1 MKHIERYFERR
12 GIDADHILY
21 AYRNERNL
29 VICMDSGDAI
39 SCSMLLR
46 ELMEHIPMDE
56 FITIRRGV
64 IARKNGILAVSDEGV
79 YTMIDGKTFQGK
91 KRHLIEHKKRR
102 TMLGLDH
109 SRVHAKD
116 IPVHPS
122 IPLTLLEKCSILDD
136 MPVAYCVIEL
146 VFDENGHGIDFI
158 FRYCNKQMEE
168 IEGVPVEEMVNHSF
182 YEVFKNG
189 DKKWL
194 VAYADVALN
203 GVQRILHDYSPEV
216 DKTLTIHC
224 YQPEPGY
231 CACVLTEDGGAYNG
245 LR

>member
-1 MKHIERYFERR
+1 MKHIERYFKRR
-12 GIDADHILY
+12 GIEVEHILY
-21 AYRNERNL
+21 SYRTERNL
-29 VICMDSGDAI
+29 VICMDSGDEI
-39 SCSMLLR
+39 SCSMLTR
-46 ELMEHIPMDE
+46 ELIEHIPMDE
-56 FITIRRGV
+56 FVLLRKGVVIR
-64 IARKNGILAVSDEGV
+64 KSGILAISDDGI
-79 YTMIDGKTFQGK
+79 YTMIDGKTFQGQ
-91 KRHLIEHKKRR
+91 KRHLIEHKKLR
-102 TMLGLDH
+102 TMLNLDN
-109 SRVHAKD
+109 SRVHIKD

-122 IPLTLLEKCSILDD
+122 ISLTLLEKCSVLDD

-158 FRYCNKQMEE
+158 FRYCNKQMEM
-168 IEGVPVEEMVNHSF
+168 IEGVPVEDMVDHSF

-203 GVQRILHDYSPEV
+203 GVQRTLHDYSPAV

-231 CACVLTEDGGAYNG
+231 CACVLTEDGM
-245 LR
+245 